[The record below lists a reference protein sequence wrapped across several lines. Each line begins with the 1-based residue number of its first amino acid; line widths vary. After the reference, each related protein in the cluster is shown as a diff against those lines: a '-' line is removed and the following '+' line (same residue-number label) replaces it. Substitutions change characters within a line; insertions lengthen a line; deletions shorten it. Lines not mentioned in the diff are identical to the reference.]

1 MRRHHL
7 IEEAKAELDIAYEE
21 VKRAESGIMALEF
34 EYNQKI
40 GEFKVANG
48 EACGD
53 LITSMM
59 AEKERR
65 QEDMQ
70 IESLYGIQTAA
81 VQRFAIM
88 CSAFTIVASVDD

>member
-59 AEKERR
+59 TEKSGCKRR
-65 QEDMQ
+65 RRR
-70 IESLYGIQTAA
+70 SLPARPDRTRHRA
-81 VQRFAIM
+81 
-88 CSAFTIVASVDD
+88 